1 MRNGDNVVRYATEMY
16 TRASGLPDLASV
28 IRDVE
33 KKREKTTPAARST
46 ISGKDMP
53 CLCCGRS
60 DVDVYY
66 TVQSVLSA
74 SFGDYMALKEQS
86 SSHVCPHC
94 TWVIKVEKLLNA
106 SGAVVWETRDGDGVV
121 RYERK
126 ILRGKDKAK
135 EAKEANIPGDP
146 TIGKEEFARY
156 MLEPPGDYFVIA
168 LNRSGIHAGKGTHFL
183 PGSVVNNSKSKCKSK
198 CKSKYFLS
206 MSRSKKEDV
215 LIDLGF
221 FQKFLTIR
229 DQVAVPTGKSK
240 KKPDVRFGKLKGV
253 EDFLNANIVS
263 PPKSTASDGNGTE
276 KDISKDPWDRLP
288 DQLSHLLPFRPLW
301 NEIMNNKLA
310 MMLLYDYIR

>member
-1 MRNGDNVVRYATEMY
+1 VRNGDNVVRYATEMY
-16 TRASGLPDLASV
+16 TRASGFPDLASV

-33 KKREKTTPAARST
+33 KKREKTTPAARSS

-66 TVQSVLSA
+66 TVQSVFSA
-74 SFGDYMALKEQS
+74 NFGDYMALKEQS
-86 SSHVCPHC
+86 SGHVCPYC

-106 SGAVVWETRDGDGVV
+106 SGAVVWEARDGNGVV

-135 EAKEANIPGDP
+135 EAKKANIPGDP

-156 MLEPPGDYFVIA
+156 MLDPPGDYFVIA

-183 PGSVVNNSKSKCKSK
+183 PGSVVNNSKSK
-198 CKSKYFLS
+198 YFLS
-206 MSRSKKEDV
+206 MSRSKREDV
-215 LIDLGF
+215 LVDLDF
-221 FQKFLTIR
+221 FQRFLAIR
-229 DQVAVPTGKSK
+229 KQAATPTGKSRK
-240 KKPDVRFGKLKGV
+240 KNDVRFGLLKGV
-253 EDFLNANIVS
+253 EDFLNADTVF
-263 PPKSTASDGNGTE
+263 PRKSTASDGNGTE
-276 KDISKDPWDRLP
+276 NKALPTDPWDRLP
-288 DQLSHLLPFRPLW
+288 DRLSHLLPFRPLW

-310 MMLLYDYIR
+310 MMVLYDYIRD